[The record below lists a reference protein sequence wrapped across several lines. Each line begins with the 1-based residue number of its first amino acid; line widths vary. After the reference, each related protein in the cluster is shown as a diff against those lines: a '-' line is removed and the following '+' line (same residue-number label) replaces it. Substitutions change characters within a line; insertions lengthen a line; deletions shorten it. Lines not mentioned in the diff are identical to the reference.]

1 MTYKTT
7 MKTRAEMTDQE
18 KEADEKFDAEL
29 LARIADGD
37 SVGFEELHER
47 FAGLVYSTVYKVLND
62 VPDTE
67 DVAQEV
73 FSQIWTKAHLYS
85 RQRGKPLTWIAT
97 MARNRAIDRLRSKQR
112 RYRLS
117 DQFRD
122 ESNVFDRTTEADSSD
137 EVYAKEAGHIVREA
151 VLELTD
157 DQREAIELAYFG
169 GMTQLEVA
177 ESLRQPLGTIKA
189 RIRRGMIK
197 LRQAV
202 EPQL

>member
-1 MTYKTT
+1 MNTT
-7 MKTRAEMTDQE
+7 MKTRKEMTDAE
-18 KEADEKFDAEL
+18 READETFDAEL
-29 LARIADGD
+29 LGRIAKGD
-37 SVGFEELHER
+37 AVGFEELHER

-73 FSQIWTKAHLYS
+73 FSQIWQKAHLYS
-85 RQRGKPLTWIAT
+85 RKRGKPLTWIAT

-122 ESNVFDRTTEADSSD
+122 ESKVFEKVTDSDSSD
-137 EVYAKEAGHIVREA
+137 EVYAKETGQIVREA
-151 VLELTD
+151 VLELTR

-177 ESLRQPLGTIKA
+177 DTLHQPLGTIKA